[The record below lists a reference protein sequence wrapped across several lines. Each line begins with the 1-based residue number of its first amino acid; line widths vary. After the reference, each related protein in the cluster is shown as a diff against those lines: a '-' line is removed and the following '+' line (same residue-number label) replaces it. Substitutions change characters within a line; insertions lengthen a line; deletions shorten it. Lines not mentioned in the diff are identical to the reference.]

1 MSIILRN
8 ATRADQT
15 AIKAI
20 VRAAQINPTG
30 LNWQR
35 FIVAVDGDK
44 LVALGQVKPHR
55 DGSRELA
62 SIATIPERQR
72 HGLSR
77 QIIEALPAREHGDL
91 YLMCRAPLVAFYERF
106 GFHRALPAELPPLFR
121 LADKATRFW
130 GGAVM
135 KRPAPVTPKG
145 ENT

>member
-1 MSIILRN
+1 MSIILRT
-8 ATRADQT
+8 ATRADQM
-15 AIKAI
+15 AITAI

-44 LVALGQVKPHR
+44 IVALGQVKPHR

-77 QIIEALPAREHGDL
+77 QIIEALLAREHGGL
-91 YLMCRAPLVAFYERF
+91 CLRTYL
-106 GFHRALPAELPPLFR
+106 
-121 LADKATRFW
+121 
-130 GGAVM
+130 
-135 KRPAPVTPKG
+135 
-145 ENT
+145 